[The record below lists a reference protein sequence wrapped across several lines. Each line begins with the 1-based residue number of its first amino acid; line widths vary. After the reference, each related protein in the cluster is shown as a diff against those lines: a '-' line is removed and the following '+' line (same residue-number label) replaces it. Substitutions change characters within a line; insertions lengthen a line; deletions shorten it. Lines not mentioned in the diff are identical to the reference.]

1 MKIMIGRKIVSPYF
15 IRRLTAED
23 EQFLWEML
31 YVALHVP
38 AGQPPF
44 SREVVDE
51 PGIARYVLHWG
62 KGGDTGFVAVD
73 ASTSLPVGAAWVRVF
88 TAENKGYGYVD
99 DEIPELSIAVLP
111 EYRAQGIGTDL
122 LRHLIEEVRFRHRA
136 LSLSVSSDNPAIR
149 LYQRLGFE
157 IVAQSGA
164 SLTMKK
170 QLDDRDGG
178 HRCSS

>member
-1 MKIMIGRKIVSPYF
+1 VSPYF

-23 EQFLWEML
+23 EHFLWEML
-31 YVALHVP
+31 YAALHVP
-38 AGQPPF
+38 PGQPPL
-44 SREVVDE
+44 SREVVNE

-73 ASTSLPVGAAWVRVF
+73 ASTSLPVGAAWVRMF
-88 TAENKGYGYVD
+88 TAGNKGYGYVD
-99 DEIPELSIAVLP
+99 SETPELSIAVLP
-111 EYRAQGIGTDL
+111 EYRGKGIGTDL
-122 LRHLIEEVRFRHRA
+122 LRHLVEEVRVRHRA

-157 IVAQSGA
+157 VVERSAT

-170 QLDDRDGG
+170 QLDGPVTGTDVGP
-178 HRCSS
+178 

>member
-1 MKIMIGRKIVSPYF
+1 VSPYF

-23 EQFLWEML
+23 EHFLWEML
-31 YVALHVP
+31 YAALHVP
-38 AGQPPF
+38 PGQPPF
-44 SREVVDE
+44 RKEVVRE
-51 PGIARYVLHWG
+51 PGIAKYVLHWG
-62 KGGDTGFVAVD
+62 KGGDSGFVAVD
-73 ASTSLPVGAAWVRVF
+73 AVTSLPVGAAWVRMF

-99 DEIPELSIAVLP
+99 SETPELSIAVLP
-111 EYRAQGIGTDL
+111 EYRGKGIGTDL
-122 LRHLIEEVRFRHRA
+122 LSHLIEEVRSRYRA

-149 LYQRLGFE
+149 FYQRMGFE

-170 QLDDRDGG
+170 QLDDRGGG